1 MARAGTIDGGDARD
15 PRRLLDEQAALRRVA
30 TLVAREATP
39 ADVFAAVA
47 EEAARTL
54 EVALTAVVR
63 FEPDGTA
70 TQVGVWGAENPF
82 PIGTSW
88 ALDEQS
94 VSGTVARTGRAARVD
109 DYGEVSGAIAATL
122 ARRAGIRTA
131 VGVPVVVDGRTW
143 GVIMALSTAQR
154 PLPPGTENRLAEF
167 TELIATAI
175 ANAQARDEL
184 RRLLDEQAAL
194 RRVATLVARGAPAD
208 AVFDAVCGEAGGLI
222 GASSVNLVHFTSDEF
237 NLTVAGWSLRD
248 THVPTGTRLP
258 LAGDTIN
265 HAIRTSGA
273 PARVDGYEAAT
284 GALGRLIRERGI
296 GAEVGAPVV
305 VEGRLWGALIV
316 GVEPGATLP
325 AGVEQRV
332 ASFAELIGTAIAN
345 ATSRSELIASRAR
358 LVTAADEAR
367 RRIERD
373 LHDGTQQRLVAL
385 GLDLQALRGRV
396 PPQRTELRTQIAALV
411 DDVEAV
417 LEEVREVS
425 RGVHPALLAQGGL
438 QPALRALARRSPV
451 RVQLEVSVRERP
463 SASIEVAAYYVV
475 SEALTNAVK
484 HARASTVTVT
494 VTSSPELLACEV
506 SDDGVGGARLD
517 DGSGLVGLVD
527 RVEALGG
534 RLAVESPPGRGT
546 RIEIELPATL
556 PAGQARL

>member
-1 MARAGTIDGGDARD
+1 MARAGRIDGGDARD
-15 PRRLLDEQAALRRVA
+15 PKRLLDEQAALRRVA

-54 EVALTAVVR
+54 EVPLTAVVR
-63 FEPDGTA
+63 FEPNRTA

-88 ALDEQS
+88 VLDEHS

-109 DYGEVSGAIAATL
+109 DYEDVPGAIAATL

-143 GVIMALSTAQR
+143 GVIMALSTEQR
-154 PLPPGTENRLAEF
+154 PLPAGTEDRLAEF

-184 RRLLDEQAAL
+184 RQLVDEQAAL

-208 AVFDAVCGEAGGLI
+208 TVFDAVCAEAGGLM
-222 GASSVNLVHFTSDEF
+222 GASSVNLVHFTPDEF

-258 LAGDTIN
+258 LEDDTIN
-265 HAIRTSGA
+265 HAIHTTGT
-273 PARVDGYEAAT
+273 PARIDGYEAAT
-284 GALGRLIRERGI
+284 GALGTLIRERGI
-296 GAEVGAPVV
+296 GAEAGAPVV

-325 AGVEQRV
+325 GGAEQRV

-373 LHDGTQQRLVAL
+373 LHDGTQQRLVSL
-385 GLDLQALRGRV
+385 GLDLQALGGQL
-396 PPQRTELRTQIAALV
+396 PSQREELRTQIAALV
-411 DDVEAV
+411 ADVEAV

-451 RVQLEVSVRERP
+451 PVQLDVSVRERP
-463 SASIEVAAYYVV
+463 SDSIEIAAYYAV
-475 SEALTNAVK
+475 SEALANAAK
-484 HARASTVTVT
+484 HGRASTVSVR
-494 VTSSPELLACEV
+494 VRTSLDRLVCVVE
-506 SDDGVGGARLD
+506 DDGVGGARVGG
-517 DGSGLVGLVD
+517 GSGLVGLVD

-534 RLAVESPPGRGT
+534 RLTLESPPARGT
-546 RIEIELPATL
+546 RIAIELPTAL
-556 PAGQARL
+556 PDASAHA